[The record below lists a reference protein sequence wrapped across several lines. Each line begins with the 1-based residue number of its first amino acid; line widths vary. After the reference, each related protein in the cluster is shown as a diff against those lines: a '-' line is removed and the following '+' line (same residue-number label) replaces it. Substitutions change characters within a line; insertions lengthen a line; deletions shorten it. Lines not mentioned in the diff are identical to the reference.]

1 MAGADAPGGSGAS
14 GGPIHY
20 FDGAVAGAEVGTGDG
35 ASGGATDDE
44 IISSDEP
51 GGGPEGGQGV
61 DVKEVHNPFKRGPS
75 QRRDRR
81 NK

>member
-61 DVKEVHNPFKRGPS
+61 DVKEVHSPFKKGPS